1 MIIAWEARIMQI
13 EEYFNFLSDND
24 IRIQG
29 SRIGIETVL
38 YEFIYRKQTPEN
50 IVESYPSLTLEQV
63 YATILY
69 YLHNH
74 EKIGQYVT
82 DWLEQQN
89 QKWQDQEVNPH
100 PGIIR
105 LRQLVNQYGRDP
117 LVYQKLRQDNKTI

>member
-1 MIIAWEARIMQI
+1 MQI

-38 YEFIYRKQTPEN
+38 YEFIHRGQTPEN
-50 IVESYPSLTLEQV
+50 IVKSYPNLSLEQV

-69 YLHNH
+69 YLHNQ
-74 EKIGQYVT
+74 EKIGKYVA

-89 QKWQDQEVNPH
+89 QKWQAQEVNPH
-100 PGIIR
+100 AGIIR
-105 LRQLVNQYGRDP
+105 LRQLVTQYGRDP
-117 LVYQKLRQDNKTI
+117 LVYQKLRQENKTI

>member
-1 MIIAWEARIMQI
+1 MQI
-13 EEYFNFLSDND
+13 EEYFTFLSDND

-38 YEFIYRKQTPEN
+38 YEFIHRGQTPEN
-50 IVESYPSLTLEQV
+50 IVESYPNLSLEQV

-69 YLHNH
+69 YLHNQ
-74 EKIGQYVT
+74 EKIGKYVA

-100 PGIIR
+100 AGIIR
-105 LRQLVNQYGRDP
+105 LRQLVTQYGRDP
-117 LVYQKLRQDNKTI
+117 LVYQKLRQENKTI